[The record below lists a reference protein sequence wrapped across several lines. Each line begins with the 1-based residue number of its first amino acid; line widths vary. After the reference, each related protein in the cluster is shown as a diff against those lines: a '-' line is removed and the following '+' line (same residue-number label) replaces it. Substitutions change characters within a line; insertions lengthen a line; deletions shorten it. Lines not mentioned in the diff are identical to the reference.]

1 MKKINSILLS
11 TITAGFLVG
20 CGGGDSTTGSTN
32 TNTNTNTNTPLIVDS
47 FTNTLS
53 SILNKVYNTFN
64 NSDYYYNLPTCRLGG
79 LYDTSIK
86 IQDSSIVETTFT
98 MSNNTYSGV
107 CLLDSAFKKLDL
119 VNDTI
124 NASYVNEN
132 TFYDNTTKIYY
143 DITPT
148 LSVEGKELKSIVQIT
163 NDGLNGVLD
172 DNTII
177 QISRAYKKSD
187 LYNLGITKFEPI
199 YNFQEGPSD
208 YIMELGYSPNTN
220 STSKV
225 YNFEGFNYN
234 YSLTGCNLGTT
245 NYNFTTYN
253 DLRMTISN
261 SYTSLTTCTISDVYQ
276 KLDLINETITASYIN
291 ENTFYDNTTK
301 IYYDITPALSYS
313 GRELRSIV
321 QITNDGLNGVLD
333 NGSIIQILEAYK
345 KI

>member
-1 MKKINSILLS
+1 MNSSLKLLKLILILVVSILFIS
-11 TITAGFLVG
+11 
-20 CGGGDSTTGSTN
+20 CGGGSSGDSTTGSTN
-32 TNTNTNTNTPLIVDS
+32 TNPNTPLIVDS

-53 SILNKVYNTFN
+53 SSLNKVYNTFN

-79 LYDTSIK
+79 LYNTSIK
-86 IQDSSIVETTFT
+86 IQDNSIVETAFRI
-98 MSNNTYSGV
+98 SNNTYSGV

-124 NASYVNEN
+124 DASYVNEN

-143 DITPT
+143 DIRPR
-148 LSVEGKELKSIVQIT
+148 LSYSGRELTSIVEIT

-172 DNTII
+172 NGSII
-177 QISRAYKKSD
+177 QIQEAYKKSD

-199 YNFQEGPSD
+199 YNFQQGPSD
-208 YIMELGYSPNTN
+208 YIMELGYSAG

-225 YNFEGFNYN
+225 YDFGGFNYN
-234 YSLTGCNLGTT
+234 YSLTGCNLRTSR
-245 NYNFTTYN
+245 YNFTTYN

-261 SYTSLTTCTISDVYQ
+261 SYTSLTTCTISDVYE
-276 KLDLINETITASYIN
+276 KLDLINETITASYVN

-301 IYYDITPALSYS
+301 IYYDITPRLSYS
-313 GRELRSIV
+313 GRELTSIV
-321 QITNDGLNGVLD
+321 EITNDGLNGVLD
-333 NGSIIQILEAYK
+333 NGSIVQILEAYK